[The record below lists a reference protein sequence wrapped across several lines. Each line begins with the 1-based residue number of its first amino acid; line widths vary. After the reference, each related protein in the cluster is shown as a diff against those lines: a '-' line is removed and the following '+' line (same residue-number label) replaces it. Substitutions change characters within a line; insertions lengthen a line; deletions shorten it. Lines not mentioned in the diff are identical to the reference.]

1 MRYSAVGCIMML
13 TLSLLTAPLAADVQQ
28 PGNRLRVFRI
38 ANTVSLGRG
47 VGQAVVAYEAVRK
60 LRGTSRQHIG

>member
-1 MRYSAVGCIMML
+1 MWYSAVGCIMML

-47 VGQAVVAYEAVRK
+47 VGQERWLRMRLSENYVA
-60 LRGTSRQHIG
+60 L

>member
-1 MRYSAVGCIMML
+1 MVQRRWVHHDAHPEPAP
-13 TLSLLTAPLAADVQQ
+13 APLAADVQQ

-47 VGQAVVAYEAVRK
+47 VGQERWLRMRLSENYVA
-60 LRGTSRQHIG
+60 L